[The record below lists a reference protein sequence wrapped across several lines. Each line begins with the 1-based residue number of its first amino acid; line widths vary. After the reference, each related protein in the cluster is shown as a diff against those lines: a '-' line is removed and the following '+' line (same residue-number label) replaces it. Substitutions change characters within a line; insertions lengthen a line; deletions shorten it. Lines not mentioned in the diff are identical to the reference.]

1 LCEQNSGQCFCKQ
14 FVDTISCSE
23 CKSGSYK
30 LERDNIF
37 GCQSCDCQ
45 IGSSVDNN
53 CDKITGRCTC
63 LPNIIGQ
70 KCDRPA
76 DGFFLPDMHQ
86 FKYELEEGYSNNK
99 RNKQVRYDFDETVF
113 PEFSWKGYVHLNKAN
128 GEVSQDIVVKE
139 PGTYRMIVRY
149 VNMNSNITE
158 VFVRVKSAGKGD
170 DQNATIYLAP
180 AVEPRFETVTVNQIS
195 ALALELESSNYAISF
210 QNKQEKLYIDYFVL
224 LPSNYFES
232 TGLELNVEQ
241 ACTDYR
247 NEELCLQYM
256 VVSLDS
262 FSPKLIYD
270 SLNSDNEILV
280 NQTVDLDFIKEF
292 NHSYKK
298 PMLAVKLG
306 AENWFSKNVKF
317 PNINQNYTLLIDFL
331 NLNDDGKEI
340 SIEVTNSDS
349 KIQQGKVYLY
359 KCNLT

>member
-1 LCEQNSGQCFCKQ
+1 
-14 FVDTISCSE
+14 
-23 CKSGSYK
+23 
-30 LERDNIF
+30 
-37 GCQSCDCQ
+37 
-45 IGSSVDNN
+45 
-53 CDKITGRCTC
+53 
-63 LPNIIGQ
+63 
-70 KCDRPA
+70 
-76 DGFFLPDMHQ
+76 
-86 FKYELEEGYSNNK
+86 
-99 RNKQVRYDFDETVF
+99 
-113 PEFSWKGYVHLNKAN
+113 
-128 GEVSQDIVVKE
+128 
-139 PGTYRMIVRY
+139 
-149 VNMNSNITE
+149 
-158 VFVRVKSAGKGD
+158 
-170 DQNATIYLAP
+170 
-180 AVEPRFETVTVNQIS
+180 
-195 ALALELESSNYAISF
+195 
-210 QNKQEKLYIDYFVL
+210 
-224 LPSNYFES
+224 
-232 TGLELNVEQ
+232 
-241 ACTDYR
+241 
-247 NEELCLQYM
+247 M